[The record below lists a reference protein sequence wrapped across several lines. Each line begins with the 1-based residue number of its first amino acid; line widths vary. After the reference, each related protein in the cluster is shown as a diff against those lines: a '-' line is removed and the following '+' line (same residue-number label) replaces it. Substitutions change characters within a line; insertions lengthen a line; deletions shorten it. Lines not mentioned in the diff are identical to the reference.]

1 MVTVPLSTSF
11 LRKWGDFMATTR
23 LISMHQNHGKTI
35 ADCLGDRIDYANNP
49 DKTEGGTWVSAY
61 QCNPEIAQGEFAV
74 SKRMYEDKTH
84 RKQGHTVIAYHLR
97 QSFKPG
103 EITPALANEI
113 GYELA
118 KRLTKGNHA
127 FMVATH
133 TDKAHIHNHIIFNS
147 TSLNCTRKFRDF
159 KGSGRAVANIS
170 DRLCL
175 EHGLSI
181 VENPKRSKTNYGK
194 WLGDGKPLS
203 HSEMLRRTIDEI
215 LSKPPKN
222 SPAFLQEMQAAGY
235 EIRTGKYLAFKSP
248 NQKKFTRLRS
258 LGEDYSEDAIRAV
271 IEGKAP
277 ARAKPKATVKQEKP
291 FSLMIDIQ
299 AKLQEGKGTG
309 YENWAQLFNIKQM
322 SQTVIYLQNNN
333 LLAYPA
339 LEKKAKEVTD
349 NFHDINSK
357 IKAAE
362 KRLAEIAVLQKHI
375 GNYAKTKDVY
385 TAYRKAGYS
394 QKFYEAHRQ
403 DLTLHKAAKAAFD
416 QLELK
421 KLPSMQ
427 SLKTEYATLLTEKKQ
442 AYSHYAKAKKEM
454 QEVTIAKANLDRLL
468 NKTPTES
475 PKEKSQKRR

>member
-1 MVTVPLSTSF
+1 
-11 LRKWGDFMATTR
+11 MATTR

-49 DKTEGGTWVSAY
+49 DKTEGGTWVTAY
-61 QCNPEIAQGEFAV
+61 QCNPEIAQGEFMI
-74 SKRMYEDKTH
+74 SKRIYEDKTH
-84 RKQGHTVIAYHLR
+84 RKQRSNVIAYHLR

-127 FMVATH
+127 FLVATH
-133 TDKAHIHNHIIFNS
+133 TDKSHIHNHIIFNS
-147 TSLNCTRKFRDF
+147 TSLDCSRKFRDF

-194 WLGDGKPLS
+194 WLGDEKPLS
-203 HSEMLRRTIDEI
+203 HSEILRRTIDEI

-222 SPAFLQEMQAAGY
+222 FSAFLQEMQDAGY
-235 EIRTGKYLAFKSP
+235 EIRTGKYLAFKSL
-248 NQKKFTRLRS
+248 NQKKFIRLRS
-258 LGEDYSEDAIRAV
+258 LGEDYSEGSIQDV
-271 IEGKAP
+271 IQGKSPVRVKPNAP
-277 ARAKPKATVKQEKP
+277 TKQENP
-291 FSLMIDIQ
+291 FSLVIDIQ
-299 AKLQEGKGTG
+299 AKLQEGKGAG

-322 SQTVIYLQNNN
+322 SQAVIYLQNNN
-333 LLAYPA
+333 LLAYPD

-349 NFHDINSK
+349 NFHALNDK
-357 IKAAE
+357 IKSSE

-375 GNYAKTKDVY
+375 ANYAKTKEVY

-394 QKFYEAHRQ
+394 KKFYEAHRQ
-403 DLTLHKAAKAAFD
+403 ELTLHKAAKAAFN

-468 NKTPTES
+468 SKSPTES
-475 PKEKSQKRR
+475 TKEKSQKRR